1 MFFTRRPSALPFSP
15 ALDSLVH
22 PGSVPS
28 TRTLSRA
35 ASSRR
40 KRALDLALAGT
51 LLVVTSPVW
60 LAIAIAIKGTTAGP
74 VLFRQQRLGL
84 SGVPFTVLK
93 FRSMHHGAPESAH
106 ELFVT
111 AMMATLPTTGST
123 NGSIHKLQDDLRIT
137 RVGRWIRR
145 TSLDELP
152 QMINVLRGEMSLIG
166 PRPPLAYEVAKY
178 EPWQQ
183 ERLAVRPGITGLWQV
198 SGRNRLTYAEMCRI
212 DVRYV
217 RSWSFLMD
225 LRIILRTPW
234 AMFVERGGAS

>member
-1 MFFTRRPSALPFSP
+1 M
-15 ALDSLVH
+15 
-22 PGSVPS
+22 
-28 TRTLSRA
+28 
-35 ASSRR
+35 
-40 KRALDLALAGT
+40 DLALAGT